1 MQPNATLRN
10 WKTQFF
16 LIWIVQALS
25 WVGSSLVHFALI
37 WWLTETTGSATVL
50 ATAATIGMLPGI
62 FLGPIAGACVDR
74 WNRRTVLMAAD
85 GLVALATLILALIH
99 NAGWMQPWHIY
110 AVLFVRSC
118 AGSFHWPAMQA
129 STSLMV
135 PKEQLARVAGMN
147 QTLQGVTNII
157 TPPLGAVLLG
167 ILPLYGI
174 LGIDVVTA
182 ILAITPILIN
192 LVHIPQPEAQPVAAT
207 EAKPTLWR
215 DMADGLRYVCGWTGL
230 MIVMV
235 IAALINL
242 VLNPAFALMPLL
254 VTKHFGGDA
263 LQLGWLN
270 SAFGIGVLLGGLTLS
285 AWGGFKRRVNTS
297 TLGLV
302 GMGLGTLVVGLTP
315 SSEFSVALGGMFLV
329 GCMNP
334 LPNGPLFAI
343 LQSTVEPN
351 MQGRVFTLIGSASS
365 AASPLGMIA
374 AGPLADALGVPIWYV
389 VGGIVTLMLGASMLT
404 IPALRTMEDHHSQ
417 ASAATAGPVV
427 LAEATVTVE

>member
-1 MQPNATLRN
+1 MQPNSALRN

-50 ATAATIGMLPGI
+50 AHGCDHRHVARHFPR
-62 FLGPIAGACVDR
+62 PHRGACVDR

-215 DMADGLRYVCGWTGL
+215 DMGRWAALCAWLDGL

-263 LQLGWLN
+263 LQL
-270 SAFGIGVLLGGLTLS
+270 
-285 AWGGFKRRVNTS
+285 
-297 TLGLV
+297 
-302 GMGLGTLVVGLTP
+302 
-315 SSEFSVALGGMFLV
+315 
-329 GCMNP
+329 
-334 LPNGPLFAI
+334 
-343 LQSTVEPN
+343 
-351 MQGRVFTLIGSASS
+351 
-365 AASPLGMIA
+365 
-374 AGPLADALGVPIWYV
+374 AG
-389 VGGIVTLMLGASMLT
+389 
-404 IPALRTMEDHHSQ
+404 
-417 ASAATAGPVV
+417 
-427 LAEATVTVE
+427 